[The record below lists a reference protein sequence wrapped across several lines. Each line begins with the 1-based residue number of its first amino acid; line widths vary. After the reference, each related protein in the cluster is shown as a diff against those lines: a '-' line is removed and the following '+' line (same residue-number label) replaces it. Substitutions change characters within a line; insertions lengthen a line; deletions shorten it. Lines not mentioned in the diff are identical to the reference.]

1 MSEENVQIERT
12 TPGKVVNVLAVLVAV
27 VGVGLGLY
35 ALSGPVRVWLGMA
48 DFRAGFAILQRV
60 NPIADWIAIV
70 GLIVSVVAFAGA
82 STLKWGNNIRFA
94 GFALAG
100 TVVAALAFFVPE
112 SFRPPEGT
120 PPIHDITTDTMNP
133 PQYVAIAP
141 LRADAANSMEY
152 GSGTLGGGNELTPEL
167 LRQLQQEAYP
177 DIVPQRF
184 NEPEEEVFDR
194 ALAAAESLGWE
205 IVAAVPE
212 EGRIEATDTTFW
224 FRFKDDV
231 VIDISRQG
239 SETILNARSLSR
251 VGVSDVGKNAARLR
265 EFFAL
270 L

>member
-1 MSEENVQIERT
+1 MTEEQVGNIT
-12 TPGKVVNVLAVLVAV
+12 AGKVVNGLAILVAI
-27 VGVGLGLY
+27 VGIGLGLY
-35 ALSGPVRVWLGMA
+35 ALSGPLGVWLGMT
-48 DFRAGFAILQRV
+48 DFRSGFAILQRV

-70 GLIVSVVAFAGA
+70 GLIVTVLAFAGA
-82 STLKWGNNIRFA
+82 SALKWGNSTRLA
-94 GFALAG
+94 GFALVG
-100 TVVAALAFFVPE
+100 TLIAALAYFVPE

-133 PQYVAIAP
+133 PEYVAIAP
-141 LRADAANSMEY
+141 LRAEAPNSMEY

-177 DIVPQRF
+177 EIVPQRF
-184 NEPEEEVFDR
+184 SEPVGDVFDR

-231 VIDISRQG
+231 VVYITREG
-239 SETILNARSLSR
+239 SETVLNARSLSR

>member
-1 MSEENVQIERT
+1 MSEQRNEIT
-12 TPGKVVNVLAVLVAV
+12 TPGKTVNVLAILVAI
-27 VGVGLGLY
+27 VGIGLGSY
-35 ALSGPVRVWLGMA
+35 ALAGPLGVWLGMT
-48 DFRAGFAILQRV
+48 DFRSGFAILQRV
-60 NPIADWIAIV
+60 NPIADWIAVV
-70 GLIVSVVAFAGA
+70 GLVVTVVAFAGA
-82 STLKWGNNIRFA
+82 SSLKWGNNIRFA
-94 GFALAG
+94 SFALVG
-100 TVVAALAFFVPE
+100 TLIAALAYFIPE
-112 SFRPPEGT
+112 SFRPAEGT

-141 LRADAANSMEY
+141 LRADAPNSMEY
-152 GSGTLGGGNELTPEL
+152 GSGTLGGGNDLTPEL

-184 NEPEEEVFDR
+184 SESESTVFDR

-212 EGRIEATDTTFW
+212 AGRIEATDTTFW

-231 VIDISRQG
+231 VIYITREG
-239 SETILNARSLSR
+239 NETVLNARSLSR